1 MTRVRRAL
9 CRSWREEF
17 AGFLGEIKQY
27 GARIEHL
34 DVAVD
39 DRGQLRVWIDGEKF
53 RLMLLAFACVDRNG
67 VVGRT
72 RLLKEQG
79 DFGGI
84 GGTAVVELQHWSS
97 P

>member
-53 RLMLLAFACVDRNG
+53 RLMLLAFACVNRSG
-67 VVGRT
+67 IIGRACFFQ
-72 RLLKEQG
+72 E
-79 DFGGI
+79 
-84 GGTAVVELQHWSS
+84 
-97 P
+97 